1 MTAETEDGATRN
13 ASWGLRILAVGGWTA
28 LCVFAWFLW
37 VGHMAVSPD
46 LVGPG
51 SETALGMAACL
62 ATGCIGG
69 GWLMGLSVALVLY
82 SLLRR

>member
-1 MTAETEDGATRN
+1 
-13 ASWGLRILAVGGWTA
+13 
-28 LCVFAWFLW
+28 
-37 VGHMAVSPD
+37 MAVSPD

-62 ATGCIGG
+62 ATVCIGG